1 MRTTLNISP
10 EAMAKVRQLAR
21 QRAKPLGDIV
31 SELILQAVQPQQAP
45 PVRNGVPLFPAQPG
59 EPPDLELINRLR
71 DAEP

>member
-31 SELILQAVQPQQAP
+31 SELVLQATQPQQAP
-45 PVRNGVPLFPAQPG
+45 AVRNGVPLFPAQPG
-59 EPPDLELINRLR
+59 EPPDLALTNRLR

>member
-10 EAMAKVRQLAR
+10 EAMARVRQLAR

-31 SELILQAVQPQQAP
+31 SELILQAMQPRQAP
-45 PVRNGVPLFPAQPG
+45 AARNGVPLYPAQPG
-59 EPPDLELINRLR
+59 EAPDLALINRLR